1 MLDVL
6 QKIFSYGC
14 LGLLVEVFFTGAVSL
29 YRRNWRATSQTYL
42 WMLPIYGI
50 GGVTLEAI
58 QTTLNWHWF
67 AMAFVYVPLIYAFE
81 FVSGWTLKRIIGRCP
96 WDYGST
102 RYSVMGLIRL
112 DYAPLWLLVAMLFYP
127 VSIGLTQVLKVLPT
141 TLLAAA
147 GGH

>member
-1 MLDVL
+1 MLNVF
-6 QKIFSYGC
+6 QKIFLYGC

-42 WMLPIYGI
+42 WMLPIYGV
-50 GGVTLEAI
+50 GGVALEAV
-58 QTTLNWHWF
+58 QTTLQWHWF

-81 FVSGWTLKRIIGRCP
+81 FVSGWGLKRIIGRCP

-112 DYAPLWLLVAMLFYP
+112 DYAPFWLAMAMLFYP
-127 VSIGLTQVLKVLPT
+127 VSLGLTQIVRTLPAA
-141 TLLAAA
+141 LLASAP
-147 GGH
+147 GR